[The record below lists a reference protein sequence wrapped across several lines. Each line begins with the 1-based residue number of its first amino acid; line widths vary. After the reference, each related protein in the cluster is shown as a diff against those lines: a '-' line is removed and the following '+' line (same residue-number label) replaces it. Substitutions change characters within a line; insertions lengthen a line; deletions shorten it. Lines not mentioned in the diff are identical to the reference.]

1 MRFKIGDK
9 VRVKKDLEV
18 DKDYGNYY
26 VVVEDMKEY
35 KGKEFIIH
43 EVWRN
48 CYRLKDIGYYWT
60 DEMLEPVEEGEINNM
75 NIEELNLEYKNK
87 MDALMEEYK
96 TKVKEVTKK
105 EEPFIKEGQ
114 RYFVIDDT
122 FELGSYCYT
131 DDLWDKKYLNY
142 GNIFPYTEENEE
154 EVRKEVNLIAE
165 RKKLQSEMEMFA
177 RQNNNCEI
185 DWNDGSQPKWCL
197 WLNSNELQA
206 DYIYNCRELNTTYFT
221 SAEVAEKALE
231 KFGDRIRELY
241 INAENNSKDSEQ

>member
-1 MRFKIGDK
+1 MKFKVGDK
-9 VRVKKDLEV
+9 VRVREDLEV
-18 DKDYGNYY
+18 GKDYGNYY

-60 DEMLEPVEEGEINNM
+60 DEMLEPIEREKNNM
-75 NIEELNLEYKNK
+75 NIEELNLEYKTK

-96 TKVKEVTKK
+96 TKAKEITEA

-114 RYFVIDDT
+114 GYFIINDSFEIDW
-122 FELGSYCYT
+122 FCY
-131 DDLWDKKYLNY
+131 DGGRFDKTQLEN
-142 GNIFPYTEENEE
+142 GNMFPYTEETRDK
-154 EVRKEVNLIAE
+154 VRKEVKLIAE
-165 RKKLQSEMEMFA
+165 RRKLQLEMEMFA

-185 DWNDGSQPKWCL
+185 DW
-197 WLNSNELQA
+197 SNTEQMKFYL
-206 DYIYNCRELNTTYFT
+206 YTIHKENEIREGWTWDMRHFNTTYFT
-221 SAEVAEKALE
+221 SEEVAEKALE

-241 INAENNSKDSEQ
+241 LKQEEQ